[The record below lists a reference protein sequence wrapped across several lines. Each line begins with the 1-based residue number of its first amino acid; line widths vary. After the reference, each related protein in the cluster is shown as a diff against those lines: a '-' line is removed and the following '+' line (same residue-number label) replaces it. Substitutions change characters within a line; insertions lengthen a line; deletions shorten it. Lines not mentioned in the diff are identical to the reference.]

1 MPICPNCGSYVSEGS
16 HTCSCGTSF
25 SYNSSYEKEEYEDPE
40 ESKRKKMAADCYM
53 EASSLEK
60 QGRYFEALQMYE
72 ESKRLGSSL
81 FTLWVRARL
90 YNKMGE
96 HQKALECYQKFMGNG
111 KDDITLRL
119 IADTLIQLERYDEA
133 LDMLFEALGI
143 INNDPKYVPD
153 YTNPSCG
160 RYYTREE
167 LDERAQ
173 ETIKSK
179 KKALAEVYREIA
191 WAYRFQERYNVAV
204 KYIDE
209 AIDFDGK
216 NANYWNV
223 KAIILE
229 DMGKY
234 GKSLKCYD
242 KAIEMEWE
250 TVFIENRARMIKR
263 CCLSLYEKGKGL
275 KKAERF
281 IDEAIE
287 QLSSIQTEE
296 DISEYMQLR
305 DDIKSEREY
314 SRQLDRLKEIGSE
327 NLITITGT
335 SYCGYPNFNEGMI
348 LKLVKEPENEF
359 DGDAIAIYSGEDKVG
374 YVANSP
380 NTVCTMTTS
389 ASDLDI
395 HDVAHAEYLMNYRF
409 EFRIALLRR
418 DLDRK

>member
-111 KDDITLRL
+111 KDDVSLRL

-133 LDMLFEALGI
+133 LDLLFEALGAI
-143 INNDPKYVPD
+143 KNDPKYVPD

-160 RYYTREE
+160 IYFTQDE

-179 KKALAEVYREIA
+179 KKALAIVYKEIA

-209 AIDFDGK
+209 AIDFQGK
-216 NANYWNV
+216 NADYWNLYAQ
-223 KAIILE
+223 AI
-229 DMGKY
+229 
-234 GKSLKCYD
+234 SL
-242 KAIEMEWE
+242 
-250 TVFIENRARMIKR
+250 
-263 CCLSLYEKGKGL
+263 
-275 KKAERF
+275 
-281 IDEAIE
+281 
-287 QLSSIQTEE
+287 
-296 DISEYMQLR
+296 
-305 DDIKSEREY
+305 
-314 SRQLDRLKEIGSE
+314 
-327 NLITITGT
+327 
-335 SYCGYPNFNEGMI
+335 
-348 LKLVKEPENEF
+348 
-359 DGDAIAIYSGEDKVG
+359 
-374 YVANSP
+374 
-380 NTVCTMTTS
+380 
-389 ASDLDI
+389 
-395 HDVAHAEYLMNYRF
+395 
-409 EFRIALLRR
+409 
-418 DLDRK
+418 